1 MPQIGGDG
9 RRWEEMGGDG
19 RRWEANGSSDDVNES
34 VGEEVMERRWPSGEA
49 GGRGSGALI
58 CIRVA
63 NNMNR
68 RIKG

>member
-34 VGEEVMERRWPSGEA
+34 VGEAGEA
-49 GGRGSGALI
+49 GGRGSGDLI